1 MRKNLFLALLSFLMV
16 IVPLNNTVSY
26 AAQSSPTVDQLFDHQ
41 KSSKSDDNSKKRSQQ
56 DNSSIAKSSNL
67 TFFDYIKMIFS
78 FIFVMGL
85 LFFVLY
91 WIKKNGTS
99 FSKNEL
105 VKSIGGTSL
114 GSNKSVQL
122 LKIGTSIYV
131 VGVGENVTL
140 LKEIDEEEEKALIS
154 KQFEDKLNN
163 DLKVPKWLEK
173 FTNRDVSVE
182 KKQTQSF
189 QSLFKD
195 QISSLNERKKSLLSN
210 LGEKGTDKN
219 E

>member
-1 MRKNLFLALLSFLMV
+1 MRKILFLALLSFLMV
-16 IVPLNNTVSY
+16 IVPLNNTVSF
-26 AAQSSPTVDQLFDHQ
+26 AAQSSPTVNQCLGQ
-41 KSSKSDDNSKKRSQQ
+41 QNSSKCDDNSKKRSQQ
-56 DNSSIAKSSNL
+56 DISSIDKPSNL

-78 FIFVMGL
+78 FLFVMGL
-85 LFFVLY
+85 LFLVLY
-91 WIKKNGTS
+91 WIKRNGTS

-105 VKSIGGTSL
+105 VKSIGGKSI

-122 LKIGTSIYV
+122 LKIGSSIYV

-140 LKEIDEEEEKALIS
+140 LKEIDEEEEKALIT
-154 KQFEDKLNN
+154 KQFEDKFNN

-173 FTNRDVSVE
+173 FTNRDGNVD

-189 QSLFKD
+189 QSLFKE
-195 QISSLNERKKSLLSN
+195 QLSSLNERKKSLLSN
-210 LGEKGTDKN
+210 LGEKGTDEN

>member
-1 MRKNLFLALLSFLMV
+1 MV
-16 IVPLNNTVSY
+16 IVPLNNSVSY

-85 LFFVLY
+85 LFLVLY
-91 WIKKNGTS
+91 WIKRNGTS

-105 VKSIGGTSL
+105 VKSIGGKSV

-122 LKIGTSIYV
+122 LKIGNSIYV

-140 LKEIDEEEEKALIS
+140 LKEIDEEEEKELIT

-173 FTNRDVSVE
+173 FTNRDGGVD

-195 QISSLNERKKSLLSN
+195 QLSSLKDRKKSLLNN
-210 LGEKGTDKN
+210 LGEKGTDKH